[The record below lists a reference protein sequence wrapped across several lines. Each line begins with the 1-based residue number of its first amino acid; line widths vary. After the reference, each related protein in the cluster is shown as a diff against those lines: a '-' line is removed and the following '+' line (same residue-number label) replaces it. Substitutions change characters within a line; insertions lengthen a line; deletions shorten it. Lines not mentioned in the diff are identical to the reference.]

1 LFVSIKVIVNGNYVN
16 FFRKIKFFPNF
27 NEEYVTYPTFKNY
40 FYFIRLFYH
49 ECLRVFHDRLINV
62 EDKNY
67 FYHLLN
73 TICANIFGK
82 EVLSFLE
89 KNLIEESSIL
99 LFGDFLIYG
108 IPKENRIYEEIKD
121 ISKLKSVLQ
130 VSLI

>member
-1 LFVSIKVIVNGNYVN
+1 
-16 FFRKIKFFPNF
+16 
-27 NEEYVTYPTFKNY
+27 
-40 FYFIRLFYH
+40 
-49 ECLRVFHDRLINV
+49 V

-89 KNLIEESSIL
+89 KDLTEESSTL

-121 ISKLKSVLQ
+121 IPKLKSILQ
-130 VSLI
+130 VSFINLVYKIFYIKKYPL